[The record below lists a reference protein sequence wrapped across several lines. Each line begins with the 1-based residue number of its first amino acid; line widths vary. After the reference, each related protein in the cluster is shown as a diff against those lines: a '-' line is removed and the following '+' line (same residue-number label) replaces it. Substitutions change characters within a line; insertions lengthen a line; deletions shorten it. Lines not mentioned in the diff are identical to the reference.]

1 MELCYEARMLMAKAS
16 YLAGSGQDSAR
27 LLQDLRSRVN
37 NEVKDNG
44 NLNKYLNGCIKEVE
58 EAMSTQARNPQLG
71 KSGFADDERKE
82 FERLMSEEDDNS
94 IIMEGIPKFIISTK
108 WFAAWKD
115 FTANEKIQ
123 REKKHPGPITQ
134 F

>member
-1 MELCYEARMLMAKAS
+1 M
-16 YLAGSGQDSAR
+16 
-27 LLQDLRSRVN
+27 
-37 NEVKDNG
+37 KDNG

-58 EAMSTQARNPQLG
+58 EVMSTQARNPQLG

-94 IIMEGIPKFIISTK
+94 IIMEGMPKFIISTK